1 MEQRKTFN
9 KQTEVR
15 PSPEGYGLIDAEN
28 RKPAYLAPQVS
39 VYYVELE
46 TGCMAVAS
54 ITTTSTTPQVTDW
67 DESTTSTDDI
77 SLR

>member
-1 MEQRKTFN
+1 MKQRKTFN

-28 RKPAYLAPQVS
+28 GKRAYVAPQVS

-54 ITTTSTTPQVTDW
+54 IQSATTPQVTSW
-67 DESTTSTDDI
+67 ETQTSGSGDI
-77 SLR
+77 AID

>member
-1 MEQRKTFN
+1 MKQRKTFN

-15 PSPEGYGLIDAEN
+15 PLNKEGEPIDAEN
-28 RKPAYLAPQVS
+28 GKPAYLAPQVS

-54 ITTTSTTPQVTDW
+54 IQSAATPQITDW
-67 DESTTSTDDI
+67 ETDTSGSGDI
-77 SLR
+77 AID